1 MAYEHLYTNHPVA
14 KELTYA
20 GKTETVYFK
29 RLTAG
34 QRLLLK
40 QGQKGTVKAGETSF
54 DVDLGDVDARNH
66 KMLAFSN
73 CTADG
78 KAVFKT
84 ARDVGEIPEDLC
96 SALILL
102 MLEVIAEPD
111 EGNG

>member
-1 MAYEHLYTNHPVA
+1 MAYEHLYANTPIEKTLNF
-14 KELTYA
+14 A
-20 GKTETVYFK
+20 GKTEAVYFK

-40 QGQKGTVKAGETSF
+40 QGQKGTVKAGESSF

-66 KMLAFSN
+66 RMLAFSN

-78 KAVFKT
+78 KPVFKT
-84 ARDVGEIPEDLC
+84 PREVGDIPEDLC
-96 SALILL
+96 NALVLL
-102 MLEVIAEPD
+102 MLEAIAEPN